1 MVNLLLCLAVEGG
14 LSSRV
19 IENIRK
25 AAGVDELYMVVG
37 KSEELP
43 IFETYG
49 ECILRENAA
58 RGIYDERQL
67 NPEDNIPLE
76 DDIIQYMNQYSME
89 IMHQQRRFELY
100 PDFQIESDWNNHY
113 TVYMH
118 NLFFWYNYLKQKY
131 ITHVFISA
139 IPHEGYDCII
149 YYLCKY
155 LNISVQL
162 VHSCFIPYRRYPLN
176 DFKVDE
182 PTLKAE
188 YGRLLKQ
195 YEHTNIEE
203 IPLEG
208 KTAEVFRRWSSLQ
221 PDQMKPWYMRVDPFI
236 RRLRQRF
243 YETNLIRIWKGILG
257 EAYAEHGVSPAFFKI
272 SIQKT
277 PQLLRMIPIAWR
289 RWRFVRPVKKL
300 SVKFREYYQS
310 LAVEPVQGE
319 QYIYF
324 PLQYQPEA
332 TSNPMGGGMYADQ
345 TIPLNI
351 LSKSLPADMKIYVK
365 THPEQLSLMRT
376 QDYYDE
382 IARIPKV
389 RLMKIE
395 TSTYELMKNAV
406 AVASLTGTALWECQF
421 FGVPALAFG
430 YSVKNL
436 APLTYHVR
444 TVEECKEALRKIA
457 LMPRKDVIKELKIY
471 TKALHNVSFEVQDME
486 KGLTRVITEF
496 IGKDRASA
504 FDERTDNEKENGR

>member
-1 MVNLLLCLAVEGG
+1 MLNLLINLVAEGG
-14 LSSRV
+14 LGSRV

-25 AAGVDELYMVVG
+25 ITEPDGLYMVVG
-37 KSEELP
+37 KTAERP
-43 IFETYG
+43 IYETYG
-49 ECILRENAA
+49 ECILREYAA
-58 RGIYDERQL
+58 RGIYDIDRW
-67 NPEDNIPLE
+67 NPEDVVPLE
-76 DDIIQYMNQYSME
+76 DAVIQYMSQYSME
-89 IMHQQRRFELY
+89 VMHQQRRFELY
-100 PDFQIESDWNNHY
+100 PDFRIEPDWDSHY

-118 NLFFWYNYLKQKY
+118 NLFFWYNYLKQKQ
-131 ITHVFISA
+131 ITHVFLTA

-155 LNISVQL
+155 LRIPVQI
-162 VHSCFIPYRRYPLN
+162 VHSCFIPFRRYPLN
-176 DFKVDE
+176 DFKIDE
-182 PTLKAE
+182 PALKAE
-188 YGRLLKQ
+188 YSRLLEQ
-195 YEHTNIEE
+195 YEHSNVED

-208 KTAEVFRRWSSLQ
+208 KTAEVFERWASLQ
-221 PDQMKPWYMRVDPFI
+221 PDQMKPWYMRVNPFI

-243 YETNLIRIWKGILG
+243 YETNIIRIWRGILG
-257 EAYAEHGVSPAFFKI
+257 DAYAEHGISPAFLKI
-272 SIQKT
+272 SLQKT
-277 PQLLRMIPIAWR
+277 PQLLRMIPVAWK

-300 SVKFREYYQS
+300 SVRFREYYQS
-310 LAVEPVQGE
+310 LAGEPVPGE
-319 QYIYF
+319 EYIYF

-345 TIPLNI
+345 IIPLNI
-351 LSKSLPADMKIYVK
+351 LSKSIPADMKIYVK

-376 QDYYDE
+376 KDYYDE

-444 TVEECKEALRKIA
+444 TVEECKEALNKIA
-457 LMPRKDVIKELKIY
+457 LMPRRDVKKELKIY
-471 TKALHNVSFEVQDME
+471 TKALHNVSFAVQDMNE
-486 KGLTRVITEF
+486 GLTRIITEF
-496 IGKDRASA
+496 IC
-504 FDERTDNEKENGR
+504 EEVCEKHETAVHA

>member
-1 MVNLLLCLAVEGG
+1 MINLLLCLVAEGG

-25 AAGVDELYMVVG
+25 TTEPDELYMVVG
-37 KSEELP
+37 KSAELS
-43 IFETYG
+43 IFEAYG
-49 ECILRENAA
+49 DCVLREYAA
-58 RGIYDERQL
+58 QGSYGGKQL
-67 NPEDNIPLE
+67 NPEDTIPLE
-76 DDIIQYMNQYSME
+76 DDIIQYMSQYSME

-100 PDFQIESDWNNHY
+100 PDFQIEPDWNSHY

-118 NLFFWYNYLKQKY
+118 NLFFWYNFLKRKQ
-131 ITHVFISA
+131 ITHVFLSA

-155 LNISVQL
+155 FNIPVQI
-162 VHSCFIPYRRYPLN
+162 VHSCFIPFRRYPLN
-176 DFKVDE
+176 DFMVDE
-182 PTLKAE
+182 PALKAE
-188 YGRLLKQ
+188 YIRLLKQ
-195 YEHTNIEE
+195 YEHSNIED

-208 KTAEVFRRWSSLQ
+208 KTADVFERWASLQ
-221 PDQMKPWYMRVDPFI
+221 PDQMKPWYMRVNPFI

-243 YETNLIRIWKGILG
+243 YETNIIRIWKGILG
-257 EAYAEHGVSPAFFKI
+257 DAYAEHGISSAFLKI

-277 PQLLRMIPIAWR
+277 PQLLRMIPVAWK

-300 SVKFREYYQS
+300 SVRFREYYQS
-310 LAVEPVQGE
+310 LAGEPVQGE
-319 QYIYF
+319 KYIYF

-351 LSKSLPADMKIYVK
+351 LSKSLPTDVKIYVK

-376 QDYYDE
+376 KDYYDE
-382 IARIPKV
+382 IAKIPKV

-444 TVEECKEALRKIA
+444 TVDECKEALERIA
-457 LMPRKDVIKELKIY
+457 LRPRRDVKKELKIY
-471 TKALHNVSFEVQDME
+471 TKALHNVSFDVQEMNE
-486 KGLTRVITEF
+486 GLTRIITGF
-496 IGKDRASA
+496 IC
-504 FDERTDNEKENGR
+504 KEDCKRREIAIHA